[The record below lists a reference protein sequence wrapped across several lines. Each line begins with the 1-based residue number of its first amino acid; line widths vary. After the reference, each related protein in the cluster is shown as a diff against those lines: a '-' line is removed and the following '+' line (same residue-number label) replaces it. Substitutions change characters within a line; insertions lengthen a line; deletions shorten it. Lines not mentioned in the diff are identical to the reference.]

1 MNKVVA
7 SAAVVILSVGDE
19 LVLGQIE
26 DTNAS
31 WLARALQAIGRMP
44 GERRTVGDDR
54 AALADALRALASTHA
69 AVIVSGGLGPTLDD
83 LTREALLDVISP
95 GEELVSDESGV
106 EHLRGWFEK
115 RGRPMPVSNLRQAMR
130 PASARLIPNPHG
142 TAPGIAADFARDG
155 NLCHIFCLPGPPN
168 EMKPMFD
175 AFVAPVLRDDAN
187 IVATAAL
194 HSIGLG
200 ESTLAERLGDLME
213 RGREP
218 SVGTTAS
225 DGIVS
230 IRVRATGAHDAA
242 RAALEATVDE
252 CLKRAGN
259 IVYGRDGE
267 PLAAVVGRML
277 VERGLT
283 ISTAESCTG
292 GLLGAFITEVAGS
305 SAWFMGGAITYANER
320 KTSDLGVAPTTI
332 ATHGA
337 VSHETAIE
345 MARGALAR
353 FNTDIAIAT
362 TGVAGPSGGS
372 EVKPVGTVYVAVAL
386 RRTAPAAHGEIFSR
400 RFHFPG
406 DRTTIR
412 RRTAHLALACTR
424 FALLGE
430 GARALLWSEGEA
442 VRVERV

>member
-1 MNKVVA
+1 MKSGVA
-7 SAAVVILSVGDE
+7 ILSVGDE

-31 WLARALQAIGRMP
+31 WLARALQAIGRTP

-54 AALADALRALASTHA
+54 AALARALAALRATHA
-69 AVIVSGGLGPTLDD
+69 AVIVTGGLGPTLDD
-83 LTREALLDVISP
+83 LTREALLDVVSP
-95 GEELVSDESGV
+95 GAALVEDAAGV

-115 RGRPMPVSNLRQAMR
+115 RGRPMPTSNLRQAMR
-130 PASARLIPNPHG
+130 PPSARLLANPHG
-142 TAPGIAADFARDG
+142 TAPGLAARVTFDAHA
-155 NLCHIFCLPGPPN
+155 CEIFCLPGPPN

-175 AFVAPVLRDDAN
+175 AFVAPVLRDDAHV
-187 IVATAAL
+187 VATAAL

-200 ESTLAERLGDLME
+200 ESTLAERLGELME

-230 IRVRATGAHDAA
+230 IRVRATGPREAA
-242 RAALEATVDE
+242 RASLEAMVAE
-252 CLKRAGN
+252 CLSRAGN
-259 IVYGRDGE
+259 VVYGRDGE

-277 VERGLT
+277 AERHCTL
-283 ISTAESCTG
+283 STAESCTG
-292 GLLGAFITEVAGS
+292 GLLGAFLTEVAGS
-305 SAWFMGGAITYANER
+305 SAWYMGGAVTYANER
-320 KTSDLGVAPTTI
+320 KIEDLGVPAATI
-332 ATHGA
+332 ESHGA
-337 VSHETAIE
+337 VSHETAIA

-353 FNTDIAIAT
+353 FRTDFAIAT
-362 TGVAGPSGGS
+362 TGIAGPSGGS
-372 EVKPVGTVYVAVAL
+372 DAKPVGTVYVAIAQRGGDV
-386 RRTAPAAHGEIFSR
+386 FSR

-406 DRTTIR
+406 DRTTVR

-442 VRVERV
+442 VRVERT

>member
-7 SAAVVILSVGDE
+7 SAAVAILSVGDE

-44 GERRTVGDDR
+44 GERRTVSDDR
-54 AALADALRALASTHA
+54 AALADALRTLASTHA

-95 GEELVSDESGV
+95 REELVSDESGV

-115 RGRPMPVSNLRQAMR
+115 RGRPMPLSNLRQALR

-142 TAPGIAADFARDG
+142 TAPGIAATFAPDAVARDG
-155 NLCHIFCLPGPPN
+155 NHCHIFCLPGPPN

-175 AFVAPVLRDDAN
+175 AFVAPVLRDDSN

-292 GLLGAFITEVAGS
+292 GLVGAFLTEVAGS

-320 KTSDLGVAPTTI
+320 KTSDLGVAPATI
-332 ATHGA
+332 EAYGA

-386 RRTAPAAHGEIFSR
+386 RGTAPAAHGEIFSR

-424 FALLGE
+424 AHLGVCASVFAF
-430 GARALLWSEGEA
+430 APVS
-442 VRVERV
+442 VSV

>member
-1 MNKVVA
+1 MNNVVA
-7 SAAVVILSVGDE
+7 SNVVASNAVAMLSVGDE

-54 AALADALRALASTHA
+54 AALADALRTLASTHA
-69 AVIVSGGLGPTLDD
+69 AVIVTGGLGPTLDD

-95 GEELVSDESGV
+95 GEELVSDVSGV

-115 RGRPMPVSNLRQAMR
+115 RGRPMPLSNLRQALR
-130 PASARLIPNPHG
+130 PARARLIPNPHG
-142 TAPGIAADFARDG
+142 TAPGIAADFDRDG
-155 NLCHIFCLPGPPN
+155 ANCHIFCLPGPPN

-175 AFVAPVLRDDAN
+175 AFVAPVLRDDTN

-230 IRVRATGAHDAA
+230 IRVRATGARDAA

-292 GLLGAFITEVAGS
+292 GLVGAFLTEVAGS

-320 KTSDLGVAPTTI
+320 KASDLGVAPATI

-353 FNTDIAIAT
+353 FGTDIAIAT
-362 TGVAGPSGGS
+362 TGIAGPSGGS
-372 EVKPVGTVYVAVAL
+372 EAKPVGTVYVAVAL
-386 RRTAPAAHGEIFSR
+386 RAATSITSTTSKAPNAQSEIFSR

-430 GARALLWSEGEA
+430 GAR
-442 VRVERV
+442 